1 MSYYTRGVA
10 AADITTENAPKA
22 VVASGRLFA
31 SAIEARGQA
40 NSDWISA
47 KDAYT
52 SAKESRIDDL
62 ARGRI
67 RGQQNAL
74 VSVDELE
81 KRMSDA
87 ALERDVTAKVAAEME
102 RDHADVVAEHADEW
116 RETLDAEIE
125 KLTAEVVGHVDAIE
139 AACDRLDVLRN
150 TRHVAMETQPRKLYR
165 LKNGRHTGQP
175 REGVRALRKWL
186 EPAVVHRSPVV
197 ARNFGPLRGENVMVL
212 GQGELGREEER

>member
-10 AADITTENAPKA
+10 AADLTTENAPKP
-22 VVASGRLFA
+22 VVASGKRLA
-31 SAIEARGQA
+31 AAIEARGQA
-40 NSDWISA
+40 NSDWIAA

-67 RGQQNAL
+67 RGQGKAL

-81 KRMSDA
+81 KTMNDA
-87 ALERDVTAKVAAEME
+87 ALERDVTAKVAAELE
-102 RDHADVVAEHADEW
+102 REHADVVAEHADEW
-116 RETLDAEIE
+116 RETLDAETE
-125 KLTAEVVGHVDAIE
+125 KLMAEVAGHADAIE

-150 TRHVAMETQPRKLYR
+150 TRAVATETQPRKLYR

-175 REGVRALRKWL
+175 RDGLRLLRKWL
-186 EPAVVHRSPVV
+186 EPAAVNRPPVV
-197 ARNFGPLRGENVMVL
+197 ARNFGPLRGANVMTL
-212 GQGELGREEER
+212 GEGELGREEAR